1 MIKTFSKHFF
11 LLAAT
16 VFLLTSCSSTKS
28 TMSSQNSR
36 LSELKREDYT
46 VLNQVEGEA
55 KSTKLWFLFI
65 PFGGKN
71 QKKMESKA
79 YNRAVSKLHKADGL
93 IDARYEYKK
102 IVIPLIVVTP
112 VIKKVKAIGRG
123 YKLKTDKEMRKKG

>member
-1 MIKTFSKHFF
+1 MSKILSKYFF
-11 LLAAT
+11 LLAAS

-28 TMSSQNSR
+28 TMNSQDSR
-36 LSELKREDYT
+36 LAEMNREDYT

-79 YNRAVSKLHKADGL
+79 YNRAVSKLQKADGL

-123 YKLKTDKEMRKKG
+123 YRLKTDREMKKKG